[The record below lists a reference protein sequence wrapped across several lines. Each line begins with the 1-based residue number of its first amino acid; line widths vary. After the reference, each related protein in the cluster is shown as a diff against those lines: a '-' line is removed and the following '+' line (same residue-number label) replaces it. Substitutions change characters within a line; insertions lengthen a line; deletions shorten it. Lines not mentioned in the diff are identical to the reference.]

1 MSENLYVEL
10 SDRSKQIF
18 KSVVET
24 YLKTGSPSGSET
36 ILKKGGV
43 NLSSSSI
50 RLILANLQKEGLL
63 FAPHTSAGR
72 LPTDKGMRFFV
83 DGLLEFGRLT
93 QDERD
98 NIKQQC
104 LSKGTSF
111 QEVLDESSKVI
122 SGLSN
127 HTGIVIAPKYQYSIK
142 HIEFIRLNSSQVM
155 SIIASANGQI
165 ENRIIDDRGRYSD
178 NILREISNYLNTKYL
193 NKNIGEIRRSIQ
205 LEINNS
211 KGRLE
216 ILSQNL
222 VKKGILENAP
232 NSENPYIFLHGQS
245 NLLEDEIVS
254 KDLDQ
259 IRKLFDEI
267 ENKKNF
273 LDILKNTNSAKGVQ
287 IFIGSQ
293 NFLFKHSGLSMV
305 MAPYRNKDQ
314 KIIGA
319 IGVVGPTRLNY
330 AKIVP
335 LVDYTSKIIG
345 KVLCK

>member
-1 MSENLYVEL
+1 MSENLYLEL

-24 YLKTGSPSGSET
+24 YLETGSPSGSQT
-36 ILKKGGV
+36 ILEKGSID
-43 NLSSSSI
+43 LSSSSI
-50 RLILANLQKEGLL
+50 RLILAELQKEGLL
-63 FAPHTSAGR
+63 FAPHTSSGR
-72 LPTDKGMRFFV
+72 LPTDKGMRLFV

-93 QDERD
+93 KVEQE

-104 LSKGTSF
+104 LLKGASF
-111 QEVLDESSKVI
+111 QETLDEASRLI

-127 HTGIVIAPKYQYSIK
+127 HAGIVVAPKYQNNIK
-142 HIEFIRLNSSQVM
+142 HIEFIRLNKNQVM
-155 SIIASANGQI
+155 SIIASTNGQV
-165 ENRIIDDRGRYSD
+165 ENRIIDDSGTYTESV
-178 NILREISNYLNTKYL
+178 LKEISNFLNSKYQNNNL
-193 NKNIGEIRRSIQ
+193 EQIKQNIKNDIK
-205 LEINNS
+205 NS

-216 ILSQNL
+216 ILSQSL
-222 VKKGILENAP
+222 VKKGILETAP
-232 NSENPYIFLHGQS
+232 DSKNPYIFLHGQS
-245 NLLEDEIVS
+245 TLLKDELVS

-259 IRKLFDEI
+259 IRKLFDEV
-267 ENKKNF
+267 ENKTSF
-273 LDILKNTNSAKGVQ
+273 VDILENTSSAKGVQ

-305 MAPYRNKDQ
+305 MAPYKNKDQ

-345 KVLCK
+345 KVLS

>member
-18 KSVVET
+18 KSVVEI

-36 ILKKGGV
+36 ILKKE
-43 NLSSSSI
+43 NIDLSSSSI
-50 RLILANLQKEGLL
+50 RSILAELQNEGLL
-63 FAPHTSAGR
+63 YAPHTSSGR
-72 LPTDKGMRFFV
+72 LPTDRGMRLFV

-93 QDERD
+93 KREEE

-104 LSKGTSF
+104 LSKGSSF
-111 QEVLDESSKVI
+111 QDVLDEASKLI

-127 HTGIVIAPKYQYSIK
+127 HAGIVVAPKYQNNIK
-142 HIEFIRLNSSQVM
+142 HIEFIRLNSTQVM
-155 SIIASANGQI
+155 SIIASTNGQV
-165 ENRIIDDRGRYSD
+165 ENRIIEDKGVYLESF
-178 NILREISNYLNTKYL
+178 LREISNFLNSKYAD
-193 NKNIGEIRRSIQ
+193 KNIDEIKKNIE
-205 LEINNS
+205 LDIKNS
-211 KGRLE
+211 KGRLAV
-216 ILSQNL
+216 LSENL
-222 VKKGILENAP
+222 VRKGILELAP

-245 NLLEDEIVS
+245 SLLEDEIVS

-259 IRKLFDEI
+259 IRQLFDDI
-267 ENKKNF
+267 ENKSSF
-273 LDILKNTNSAKGVQ
+273 VDILENTNSAKGVQ
-287 IFIGSQ
+287 IFIGSK

-305 MAPYRNKDQ
+305 MAPYKDRNQ

-345 KVLCK
+345 KVLS

>member
-10 SDRSKQIF
+10 SQRSKQIF
-18 KSVVET
+18 KTVVET

-36 ILKKGGV
+36 ILKKGGID
-43 NLSSSSI
+43 LSSSSI
-50 RLILANLQKEGLL
+50 RVILAELQKEGLL
-63 FAPHTSAGR
+63 YAPHTSAGR
-72 LPTDKGMRFFV
+72 LPTDKGIRLFV
-83 DGLLEFGRLT
+83 DGLLEFGRLSKVE
-93 QDERD
+93 QE

-104 LSKGTSF
+104 VSTGESF
-111 QEVLDESSKVI
+111 QDVLDEASKLI

-127 HTGIVIAPKYQYSIK
+127 HVGIVVAPKYQNNIK
-142 HIEFIRLNSSQVM
+142 HIEFIRLNGTQLM
-155 SIIASANGQI
+155 SIIASTNGQV
-165 ENRIIDDRGRYSD
+165 ENRIIEDKGEYSES
-178 NILREISNYLNTKYL
+178 ILKEVSNYLNSKYV
-193 NKNIGEIRRSIQ
+193 NKSIEEIKTNIQ
-205 LEINNS
+205 LEIKNS
-211 KGRLE
+211 KGKLE
-216 ILSQNL
+216 VLSQKL
-222 VKKGILENAP
+222 VQKGILELTP

-245 NLLEDEIVS
+245 SLLGDEIVS

-259 IRKLFDEI
+259 IRKLFDDI
-267 ENKKNF
+267 ENKSSFVN
-273 LDILKNTNSAKGVQ
+273 ILENTNSAKGVQ

-305 MAPYRNKDQ
+305 MAPYKNKQQ

-345 KVLCK
+345 RVLS

>member
-1 MSENLYVEL
+1 MSENVYVEL

-36 ILKKGGV
+36 ILKKGGID
-43 NLSSSSI
+43 LSSSSI
-50 RLILANLQKEGLL
+50 RLILANLQKQGLL

-72 LPTDKGMRFFV
+72 LPTDRGMRLFV

-93 QDERD
+93 KTEQE

-104 LSKGTSF
+104 LSKGALF
-111 QEVLDESSKVI
+111 QDVLDEASKMI
-122 SGLSN
+122 SGLST
-127 HTGIVIAPKYQYSIK
+127 HAGIVVAPKYQNNIK
-142 HIEFIRLNSSQVM
+142 HIEFIRLNDTQVM
-155 SIIASANGQI
+155 SIIASTTGQI
-165 ENRIIDDRGRYSD
+165 ENRIMDDEGSYSD
-178 NILREISNYLNTKYL
+178 TLLREVSNFLNSKYS
-193 NKNIGEIRRSIQ
+193 NKNIDEIKKDIQ
-205 LEINNS
+205 SDISSS

-216 ILSQNL
+216 ALSKTLVQN
-222 VKKGILENAP
+222 GILGLEP
-232 NSENPYIFLHGQS
+232 SSKNPYIFLHGQS
-245 NLLEDEIVS
+245 SLLKDEIVL

-267 ENKKNF
+267 ENKTSF
-273 LDILKNTNSAKGVQ
+273 VDILENTSSAKGVQ

-305 MAPYRNKDQ
+305 MAPYKNKEQ

-345 KVLCK
+345 KVLS

>member
-1 MSENLYVEL
+1 MSKNLYVEL

-24 YLKTGSPSGSET
+24 YLETGSPSGSET
-36 ILKKGGV
+36 ILKKGSID
-43 NLSSSSI
+43 LSSSSI

-93 QDERD
+93 KNEQE

-104 LSKGTSF
+104 LSKGAFF
-111 QEVLDESSKVI
+111 QDVLDEASKMI

-127 HTGIVIAPKYQYSIK
+127 HAGIVVAPKYQNNIK
-142 HIEFIRLNSSQVM
+142 HIEFIRLNQTQVM
-155 SIIASANGQI
+155 SIIASTAGQV
-165 ENRIIDDRGRYSD
+165 ENRIINDAGNYSD
-178 NILREISNYLNTKYL
+178 NILREISNFLNLKYG
-193 NKNIGEIRRSIQ
+193 NKSIEEIKKNIQIDIK
-205 LEINNS
+205 NS

-216 ILSQNL
+216 VLSQNL
-222 VKKGILENAP
+222 VQKGILELAP
-232 NSENPYIFLHGQS
+232 NSENPYIFVHGQS
-245 NLLEDEIVS
+245 SLLKDEIIS

-267 ENKKNF
+267 ENKTNF
-273 LDILKNTNSAKGVQ
+273 VDILENTSAANGVQ

-305 MAPYRNKDQ
+305 MAPYKNKNQ

-345 KVLCK
+345 KVLS